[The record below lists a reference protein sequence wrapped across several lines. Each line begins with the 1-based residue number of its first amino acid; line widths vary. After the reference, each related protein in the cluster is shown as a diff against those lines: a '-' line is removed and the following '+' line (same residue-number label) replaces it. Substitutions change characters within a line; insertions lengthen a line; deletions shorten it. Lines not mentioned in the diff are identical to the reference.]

1 MFYLPFYNGSTP
13 TVGRSSDTSSKSAPS
28 TSSPAPRSASSCDS
42 NSSSNWPQ
50 AHRPAL
56 RQATHCRPSCRFA
69 NISAT
74 HFSVTLVPLSTTSEY
89 SAPKWLPRLYSAE
102 FGKTGAKAAA
112 LKRSPGRPEH
122 KQEKKDVRAEL
133 TRKTKALEK
142 ALAELETY
150 KHREEQQVENLKK
163 LEIMLDEANV
173 KNDGFKAEVNTL
185 IQTFGER

>member
-1 MFYLPFYNGSTP
+1 
-13 TVGRSSDTSSKSAPS
+13 
-28 TSSPAPRSASSCDS
+28 
-42 NSSSNWPQ
+42 
-50 AHRPAL
+50 
-56 RQATHCRPSCRFA
+56 
-69 NISAT
+69 
-74 HFSVTLVPLSTTSEY
+74 
-89 SAPKWLPRLYSAE
+89 
-102 FGKTGAKAAA
+102 